1 MEKYAGP
8 GTYDCKADPNCI
20 AANIPLLG
28 NIRTGPI
35 DPDTPKSA
43 MTRKSADGVTQKL
56 VVGRMGDYC
65 TNLTECLKFSDEFN
79 TAGRSFYEGDDPY
92 FQAVDL
98 WYGVTQDLEV
108 RQGDSIIRAGSQD

>member
-20 AANIPLLG
+20 AANIPLLK
-28 NIRTGPI
+28 NVRTGPI

-56 VVGRMGDYC
+56 VVSRTVVTARIPLNFESFPMNSILQAGHSMTATIRTSRLWICG
-65 TNLTECLKFSDEFN
+65 TE
-79 TAGRSFYEGDDPY
+79 
-92 FQAVDL
+92 
-98 WYGVTQDLEV
+98 
-108 RQGDSIIRAGSQD
+108 